1 MKYNIYDN
9 STLEA
14 KAIGTIDL
22 DDSVGALE
30 LVALARGGNL
40 NLVLQKS
47 KEQEKAIAEEQ
58 EKNEK
63 SLDKIQA
70 EIDAEASEI
79 PDKKYELTD
88 LTGKQL
94 KALCEK
100 HGLETS
106 GNKFDLIDRIEKS
119 VLNGGETAA
128 QKVSK
133 SKK

>member
-47 KEQEKAIAEEQ
+47 KEHEKAIAEEQ
-58 EKNEK
+58 AKNES
-63 SLDKIQA
+63 SLDKIQT
-70 EIDAEASEI
+70 EIDAEASKLPER
-79 PDKKYELTD
+79 YELTD
-88 LTGKQL
+88 LSGKQL
-94 KALCEK
+94 KALCKK
-100 HGLETS
+100 HGLEAT
-106 GNKFDLIDRIEKS
+106 GNKFDLIDRLEKS
-119 VLNGGETAA
+119 DLDD
-128 QKVSK
+128 KP
-133 SKK
+133 KKPKK